1 MKTLT
6 QIREAS
12 GGKEAYQKFFN
23 SLLKK
28 FGVKSPSELKGD
40 KKKEFFDA
48 IDKGWESD
56 DPNDKN
62 ERYSDPDNLDPET
75 SVDSDEDLADKAASQ
90 VTEALKPGK
99 GNIKDVGVD
108 LDATDYPGGEKAY
121 VKDVK
126 KKFKVSI
133 KLVRYGADLSGK
145 KADIIKFLQSDMYGG
160 VEDSDIEDMWPALL
174 EDTYYPKALS
184 IIRLVKEFSGD
195 AETVRRKRRRFE
207 SEEEEAHKMN
217 EKIVDC
223 EDCGKMHEEGA
234 CGHMNESEIHLPSG
248 KIKLIP
254 KSKWAAIKK
263 KYNVTVDSRDPE
275 WVAGHPNDLYKWA
288 TAKDGLGM
296 STGDVKKKYKHITPE
311 YKGASNI
318 SNKQRED
325 VDEGMGKNYPVMNAG
340 QRVKIIKIAKKNSG
354 DMEKAIKLIDKIR
367 KGLSDNPDV
376 MDILKKANEDVNEAM
391 SKGELKHDK
400 EFMHKKLKGNKDK
413 SMVITTIKALDGV
426 ELNGRHVEWSGKV
439 SKLLTKHKV
448 SIRNDRDGDVSV
460 WGSGNDV
467 NNFLKDMGHKAE
479 SVKEG
484 KKMVVTKID
493 KDTNSP
499 AYQRFKKGDKR
510 YVYKEQVDCD
520 GRLIGFK
527 AATRRAEGEKQK
539 GSVIVDRRTKGYR
552 EAQVRKEK
560 AAAKRLEA
568 KKAKAFAEKY
578 PKLDYAYGNDAELKA
593 TIEAASKVLMGETA
607 ANNASDGKVDMAPNM
622 GKKKKEKLMKR
633 GDY

>member
-1 MKTLT
+1 MKSLK

-48 IDKGWESD
+48 IDKGWTSD

-62 ERYSDPDNLDPET
+62 ERYEDPDNLDPET
-75 SVDSDEDLADKAASQ
+75 TVDSDEDLADKAAST
-90 VTEALKPGK
+90 VTEALKAGK

-174 EDTYYPKALS
+174 EDTYYPKPLS

-207 SEEEEAHKMN
+207 SAEEEAHKMN
-217 EKIVDC
+217 EKMVDC

-296 STGDVKKKYKHITPE
+296 STGDVKKKYKHITPD

-325 VDEGMGKNYPVMNAG
+325 VDEKVKIGKSIKGKLGKTYPVMNAS
-340 QRVKIIKIAKKNSG
+340 QKKKVEKIAKKHSG
-354 DMEKAIKLIDKIR
+354 DMERAIKEIDRIR
-367 KGLSDNPDV
+367 KNLSDNPDV

-479 SVKEG
+479 AVEEK
-484 KKMVVTKID
+484 
-493 KDTNSP
+493 
-499 AYQRFKKGDKR
+499 
-510 YVYKEQVDCD
+510 VDCD
-520 GRLIGFK
+520 GRLLGFK
-527 AATRRAEGEKQK
+527 AATRRKEGEKQK
-539 GSVIVDRRTKGYR
+539 GKRIVDMRTKGYKEAKLRSEKAKAKR
-552 EAQVRKEK
+552 E
-560 AAAKRLEA
+560 AAAK
-568 KKAKAFAEKY
+568 KKAFAEKY

-607 ANNASDGKVDMAPNM
+607 ANSIASDNVDMAPNM
-622 GKKKKEKLMKR
+622 GKKKKKEKSIVKR
-633 GDY
+633 GGY